1 MIEKQ
6 HKCQIYEFKMAA
18 MRQIDI
24 TVNIL
29 KHYTYAIF
37 ITLFTQ
43 YTIKAYIIYHTLVGM
58 N

>member
-6 HKCQIYEFKMAA
+6 YKCQIYEFKIAA
-18 MRQIDI
+18 MRQID
-24 TVNIL
+24 IL

-37 ITLFTQ
+37 ITLCTQ